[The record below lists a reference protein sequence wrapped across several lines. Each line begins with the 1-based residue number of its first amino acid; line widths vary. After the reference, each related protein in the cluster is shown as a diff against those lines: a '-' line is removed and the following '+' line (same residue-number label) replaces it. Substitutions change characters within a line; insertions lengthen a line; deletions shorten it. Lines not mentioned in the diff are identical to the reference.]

1 MSAETKEVKEVKKP
15 TVEDF
20 RAFGQKVGETAKSAT
35 ENKDAT
41 AELSTTVDSILT
53 EILPSLMM

>member
-1 MSAETKEVKEVKKP
+1 MNKETKEAKKP
-15 TVEDF
+15 TTEDY
-20 RAFGQKVGETAKSAT
+20 RECGKKVGETAKSAT

-53 EILPSLMM
+53 EILPSLMG

>member
-1 MSAETKEVKEVKKP
+1 MSTELKNTEAKKP

-53 EILPSLMM
+53 EILPSLMG

>member
-1 MSAETKEVKEVKKP
+1 MNKETKEVKKP

-53 EILPSLMM
+53 EILPSLMG